1 MGQKVNANGLR
12 FGVSKEWQSR
22 WNYQNDEITCLWLVE
37 DDKIRKLLIS
47 KYAPA
52 FINNIE
58 IERRKINDISLFI
71 HATQPG
77 LLIGNGGAEIQ
88 KVKALIQTIVSKKTK
103 IKIEIVAISNPNVHA
118 RIIAREIANSIEKRI
133 SFRTAQK
140 QAIKK
145 VMFSGALGIKT
156 HVAGRLGGVEMAR
169 SEGYSKGNVPLS
181 TFRADIDY
189 ALEEA
194 HTKYGIIGVKVWINR
209 GIIFKRGQ
217 ISEVCKRTV
226 SPFDSRG
233 PRRPNFNPRN
243 RDGSV
248 NRNRTTISPT
258 TTAKVT
264 R

>member
-12 FGVSKEWQSR
+12 YGVNKEWQSR
-22 WNYQNDEITCLWLVE
+22 WNYQNDEITSLWLVE

-58 IERRKINDISLFI
+58 IERRKIDDISLFI
-71 HATQPG
+71 YATQPG
-77 LLIGNGGAEIQ
+77 LLIGNGGAEI
-88 KVKALIQTIVSKKTK
+88 KNVKDLIQTIVSKKTK
-103 IKIEIVAISNPNVHA
+103 IKIEIIAISNPNVYA
-118 RIIAREIANSIEKRI
+118 RVIAREIANSIEKRI

-140 QAIKK
+140 LAMKK
-145 VMFSGALGIKT
+145 VMASGALGIKT
-156 HVAGRLGGVEMAR
+156 HVSGRLGGVEMAR
-169 SEGYSKGNVPLS
+169 AEGYSKGNVPLS

-194 HTKYGIIGVKVWINR
+194 HTTYGIIGVKVWINR
-209 GIIFKRGQ
+209 GVIFKRGQ

-233 PRRPNFNPRN
+233 PRKPNFNAKNKTAN
-243 RDGSV
+243 RESNADKNKNS
-248 NRNRTTISPT
+248 TTE
-258 TTAKVT
+258 KVT
-264 R
+264 K